1 MQEAVRNRMNK
12 QRDHLLTFLDHDS
25 IDATTTYPLAVVAV
39 EGLNSKLK
47 LAFKR
52 AFSFC
57 TADAREVA
65 FFHAL
70 GKLPR
75 TSIQPT
81 VSFRQT
87 LENSH
92 IQIR

>member
-1 MQEAVRNRMNK
+1 MQRE
-12 QRDHLLTFLDHDS
+12 T
-25 IDATTTYPLAVVAV
+25 VVERKIKRQVLPELYLCSAIGWIAV

-52 AFSFC
+52 ALSFR

-70 GKLPR
+70 GKLPEPQFNPQFLLDR
-75 TSIQPT
+75 
-81 VSFRQT
+81 T

>member
-1 MQEAVRNRMNK
+1 MNK
-12 QRDHLLTFLDHDS
+12 QRDHLLSFLDHDS
-25 IDATTTYPLAVVAV
+25 VDATTYPLAVVAV
-39 EGLNSKLK
+39 EGINSKLK

-70 GKLPR
+70 GKLPEPQFNPQFLLDR
-75 TSIQPT
+75 
-81 VSFRQT
+81 R
-87 LENSH
+87 
-92 IQIR
+92 

>member
-1 MQEAVRNRMNK
+1 MQAAVRQRMNK
-12 QRDHLLTFLDHDS
+12 QRDHLLSFLDHDS
-25 IDATTTYPLAVVAV
+25 VDATTTYPLAVVAV
-39 EGLNSKLK
+39 EGINSKLK

-70 GKLPR
+70 GKLPEPQFNPQFLLDR
-75 TSIQPT
+75 
-81 VSFRQT
+81 R
-87 LENSH
+87 
-92 IQIR
+92 